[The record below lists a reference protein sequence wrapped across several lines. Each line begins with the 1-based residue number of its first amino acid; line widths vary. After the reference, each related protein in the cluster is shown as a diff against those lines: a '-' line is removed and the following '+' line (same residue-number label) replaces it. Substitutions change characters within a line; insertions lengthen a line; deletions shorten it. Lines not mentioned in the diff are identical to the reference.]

1 MKWIAP
7 LLALGAFIPAFS
19 QGDTLTYATGKIINA
34 ASKEPVVARIS
45 YESLPYGSHVGILNG
60 AEYRFALFDNEKY
73 ALVVD
78 APGFA
83 RAKYML
89 DPATAQNRI
98 ITLDIELSHIE
109 PQEAPVTAS
118 TQVPR
123 TRSHEHHVGKII
135 PLPNLNFQQSR
146 AKIQPESFKELDEI
160 VGMLSTNPRMVI
172 QLEGHTDFRGDPK
185 ENMKLSEARVL
196 AVRDYLTS
204 KGIGKQKIKTKAF
217 GGTQPLTREN
227 TDAARSLNRRVEVRI
242 LEN

>member
-7 LLALGAFIPAFS
+7 LLAFWAVVPALA
-19 QGDTLTYATGKIINA
+19 QGDTLIYATGKIVNA

-60 AEYRFALFDNEKY
+60 SEYRFALFDNDKY
-73 ALVVD
+73 AITVD

-89 DPATAQNRI
+89 DPAAAENRVI
-98 ITLDIELSHIE
+98 ALNIELSHIE
-109 PQEAPVTAS
+109 AAPPPPTAS
-118 TQVPR
+118 TEPPR
-123 TRSHEHHVGKII
+123 TRSHEHHVGKVI
-135 PLPNLNFQQSR
+135 PLPNLNFQQSK

-160 VGMLSTNPRMVI
+160 VAMLQTSPRMVI

-185 ENMKLSEARVL
+185 ENMKLSEARVV
-196 AVRDYLTS
+196 AVRDYLVS
-204 KGIGKQKIKTKAF
+204 RGVGKGKIKTKAF

-227 TDAARSLNRRVEVRI
+227 TDAARALNRRVEVRI